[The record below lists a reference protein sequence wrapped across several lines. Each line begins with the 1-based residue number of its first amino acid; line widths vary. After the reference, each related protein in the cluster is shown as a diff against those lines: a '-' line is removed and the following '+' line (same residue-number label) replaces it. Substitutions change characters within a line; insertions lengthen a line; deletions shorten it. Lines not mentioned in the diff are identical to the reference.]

1 MAWGG
6 RRAGC
11 LPGPT
16 PDLPLWPV
24 TGPPHGS
31 WTSQTGW
38 SEDADSC
45 PETPKEPASEA
56 PWLLHT

>member
-31 WTSQTGW
+31 WTSQTGRG
-38 SEDADSC
+38 EDADSC
-45 PETPKEPASEA
+45 PETPEEPASEV
-56 PWLLHT
+56 P